1 MLLFVCFSIKYGRMF
16 WPYLIFS
23 GYGELLVLDGSL
35 TVLLVSAD
43 IIEIALC
50 VVVLSELNDDDD
62 VVGCDE

>member
-1 MLLFVCFSIKYGRMF
+1 MLD
-16 WPYLIFS
+16 
-23 GYGELLVLDGSL
+23 ESL
-35 TVLLVSAD
+35 TVLLVSVD